1 MISALGITQGFNNEN
16 LKTFNFSA
24 VSALPKT
31 AVSFPSGEMLPD
43 DKGFPNSPKKPGGS
57 PVHSY
62 LEKKVQ
68 FYQIVSLLSKQE
80 TTGLLNFVTGF
91 KCM

>member
-1 MISALGITQGFNNEN
+1 VISALGITQGFNNEN

-57 PVHSY
+57 PVRSY
-62 LEKKVQ
+62 LEKKSSVLPDL
-68 FYQIVSLLSKQE
+68 VPSL
-80 TTGLLNFVTGF
+80 
-91 KCM
+91 